1 MINTGK
7 NRVHEKVKD
16 MRQNYSKVVVNK
28 TGSGSGRI
36 VYEHYDKLVTVQNG
50 SANTERLAYGV
61 QSDSFKDDNTSKK
74 VYDNDNNYV
83 LNVINVL
90 NTNETT
96 ATGSANSINQNKSD
110 GTEDENYENNVPL
123 RKNCDKKTKVCCIST
138 DR

>member
-16 MRQNYSKVVVNK
+16 MRQNYSKGVVNE
-28 TGSGSGRI
+28 TRSGSGRI
-36 VYEHYDKLVTVQNG
+36 VYEHYDKLVTSQDG
-50 SANTERLAYGV
+50 SANTELLAYGV
-61 QSDSFKDDNTSKK
+61 QSDGFKDGNTSKK

-110 GTEDENYENNVPL
+110 GTEDENYENNVPP